1 MKIRATQFTLTILVM
16 TLMVTTGFSQAKKST
31 PAPLRPVADYGKYN
45 FSFTTLDGKKIMLA
59 DYAGKVV
66 LVNVWAP
73 WCGPCRKET
82 PGFVNLYKQYKS
94 KGFEILGVA
103 VQTNEG
109 DVRAFIE
116 QYKPTWPIGI
126 KDEVARSYGTYG
138 LPDSYLFRPD
148 GSLVKRLVGYAR
160 EEALKPLIEE
170 ALKQVVRSDSK

>member
-1 MKIRATQFTLTILVM
+1 MKTRATLVTLAILVM
-16 TLMVTTGFSQAKKST
+16 PLMVTAGFSQAKKPSST
-31 PAPLRPVADYGKYN
+31 PARPVADYGKYN
-45 FSFTTLDGKKIMLA
+45 FTFTTLDGKKIALA

-73 WCGPCRKET
+73 WCSPCRKET
-82 PGFVNLYKQYKS
+82 PGFVNLYKQFKS

-109 DVRAFIE
+109 DVRAFIQ

-160 EEALKPLIEE
+160 EEALIPLIEE
-170 ALKQVVRSDSK
+170 ALKLVPRSGSK